1 MQISL
6 LSSYCNNT
14 KYNYQPLTF
23 NGGLSSFEKASKYIR
38 QGDFASIESLADV
51 FIINKDMQSLLHV
64 SSKENSLPISK
75 YLIKQGLGLNQV
87 DKKGETPIFL
97 AKTADIIKLF
107 VNNGANINIKNK
119 FGKTPI
125 FKYTIQNNYELLEAA
140 IKNGADVNVIDV
152 NKKSPLMY
160 ATTRNIQKILLDNA
174 ASPNVKYPDGYSLI
188 HKAIMDNNDDY
199 VKLLLDYKPNLS
211 VKDSRGYRPLFY
223 VKNPEIRELLL
234 QKGANPN
241 EDFYLQ
247 YSLLLSD
254 NTALEQFLRYG
265 SNPDKIAPNGR
276 TPIFFANS
284 TKQIELLSHYQADLN
299 FQDKKGNTALH
310 QFSLLG
316 QRLLIDKL
324 IELGADESI
333 KNNKGELP
341 SDLLKLWEKYNFW
354 VK

>member
-6 LSSYCNNT
+6 LRSYYNKTN
-14 KYNYQPLTF
+14 YNYQPLTF
-23 NGGLSSFEKASKYIR
+23 KGYSSSFEKASKYIR
-38 QGDFASIESLADV
+38 QGDLASIESLPDV
-51 FIINKDMQSLLHV
+51 FIINKDLQSLLHI
-64 SSKENSLPISK
+64 SSKENSLPISQ
-75 YLIKQGLGLNQV
+75 YLIKKGLGLNQI
-87 DKKGETPIFL
+87 DQKGETPIFL
-97 AKTADIIKLF
+97 AKSAEIIKLF

-125 FKYTIQNNYELLEAA
+125 FKYTIQNNYDLLEAA
-140 IKNGADVNVIDV
+140 IKNGADVNVLDL

-160 ATTRNIQKILLDNA
+160 ATKLKIQKILLDNA
-174 ASPNVKYPDGYSLI
+174 ASPNLKYPDGNSII
-188 HKAIMDNNDDY
+188 HKAIIDNNDEY

-211 VKDSRGYRPLFY
+211 VKDTRGYRPLFY

-247 YSLLLSD
+247 YSLLLND
-254 NTALEQFLRYG
+254 NTAFEQFLRYG

-276 TPIFFANS
+276 TPIFFANT
-284 TKQIELLSHYQADLN
+284 TKQIDLLADYQADLN

-316 QRLLIDKL
+316 KRLLIDRL
-324 IELGADESI
+324 IELGADETI